1 VTAGPE
7 GRAERVTAEQLV
19 KVAFLVR
26 LSSLA
31 VALAGMVNTDHQ
43 LWEYALLLALACVSY
58 LGLASAPTRDLLVRH
73 PILAMSDIAL
83 VIWVVLQLGVQ
94 NPLVLA
100 TVSTALLIG
109 VLYRFPFALVPAG
122 LLLTAVVVAAL
133 LEEQS
138 GAAAGAGYLG
148 RVGLPAVLA
157 VLTYLGH
164 AVRVIQENERAALA
178 ALAAERVAATAD
190 RERTRLAREMHDG
203 VAKSLQGL
211 ALTATGLS
219 AWVDRDTDRA
229 KAEARIL
236 AEGAGRAVQET
247 RALLSQLRL
256 DHLGEDLSEVIERMV
271 ADWRARTGRKV
282 DLHLAPVPPLNPD
295 ARYELLAALREALE
309 NVSRHAGDAAVEL
322 RLGPHG
328 NGLRLEVIDDG
339 PGFDLDILPAR
350 EAAGHF
356 GVRGMTERLATAGGR
371 VELSST
377 PGRGTRVSLL
387 LELLEPEPS

>member
-1 VTAGPE
+1 MTAGPE

-138 GAAAGAGYLG
+138 GAAAGPATSAGWG
-148 RVGLPAVLA
+148 CPP
-157 VLTYLGH
+157 
-164 AVRVIQENERAALA
+164 
-178 ALAAERVAATAD
+178 
-190 RERTRLAREMHDG
+190 
-203 VAKSLQGL
+203 S
-211 ALTATGLS
+211 
-219 AWVDRDTDRA
+219 
-229 KAEARIL
+229 
-236 AEGAGRAVQET
+236 
-247 RALLSQLRL
+247 
-256 DHLGEDLSEVIERMV
+256 
-271 ADWRARTGRKV
+271 WRC
-282 DLHLAPVPPLNPD
+282 
-295 ARYELLAALREALE
+295 
-309 NVSRHAGDAAVEL
+309 
-322 RLGPHG
+322 
-328 NGLRLEVIDDG
+328 
-339 PGFDLDILPAR
+339 
-350 EAAGHF
+350 
-356 GVRGMTERLATAGGR
+356 
-371 VELSST
+371 
-377 PGRGTRVSLL
+377 
-387 LELLEPEPS
+387 

>member
-1 VTAGPE
+1 MTADPE

-31 VALAGMVNTDHQ
+31 VALAGMVGTDHQ
-43 LWEYALLLALACVSY
+43 LWEYALLLALACASY

-73 PILAMSDIAL
+73 PILAMSDVAL
-83 VIWVVLQLGVQ
+83 VTWVVLQLGVQ

-122 LLLTAVVVAAL
+122 LLVAAVVVAAL
-133 LEEQS
+133 TEGQ

-148 RVGLPAVLA
+148 QVGLPAVLA

-211 ALTATGLS
+211 ALTAAGLS
-219 AWVDRDTDRA
+219 VWVDRDTDRA
-229 KAEARIL
+229 KAEARVL

-256 DHLGEDLSEVIERMV
+256 DHLGEDLSEVIQRMV
-271 ADWRARTGRKV
+271 ADWQSRTGRSV
-282 DLHLAPVPPLNPD
+282 DLHLTPVPPLSPD

-339 PGFDLDILPAR
+339 PGFDLDILAAR
-350 EAAGHF
+350 EAEGHF

-377 PGRGTRVSLL
+377 PGRGTRVAL
-387 LELLEPEPS
+387 LLEPEPS